1 MAWKSRKVEP
11 QAHGESWDELDIYQQ
26 QAVLNEMSQ
35 IVSELQA
42 NQLLRFEA
50 NSSFDAASELR
61 PARAFQRTA

>member
-42 NQLLRFEA
+42 NQLTRFET
-50 NSSFDAASELR
+50 NSGFNTESEFR
-61 PARAFQRTA
+61 STRRFERTT